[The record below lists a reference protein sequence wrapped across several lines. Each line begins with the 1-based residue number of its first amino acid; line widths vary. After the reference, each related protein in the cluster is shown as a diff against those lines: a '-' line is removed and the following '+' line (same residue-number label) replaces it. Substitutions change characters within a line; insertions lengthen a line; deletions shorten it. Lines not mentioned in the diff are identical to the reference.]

1 MMKNYFE
8 KSGILLT
15 EKQVKLFEMYYNL
28 LIEWNQKINLTSIT
42 EWNEV
47 VKKHFLDSVI
57 VSKYVS
63 FGSEEKSCIDIG
75 TGAGFPG
82 IPLAILFPKL
92 KITLLDALNKRIQ
105 FLDEV
110 VIKLEL
116 KNVNTIHARAE
127 DVARSNLYRD
137 KYDFAVSRAVANIST
152 LSEYCLPFIK
162 PGGQFI
168 SYKSVKV
175 NEELEEYKNAFSKL
189 DCFVQ
194 KIETLY
200 LPGSDIERN
209 FVFIS
214 KEKSTDLMY
223 PRRAGKP
230 SKQPLR

>member
-1 MMKNYFE
+1 MKNYFE

-127 DVARSNLYRD
+127 DAARSNLYRD
-137 KYDFAVSRAVANIST
+137 KYDFAVSRAVEI
-152 LSEYCLPFIK
+152 
-162 PGGQFI
+162 G
-168 SYKSVKV
+168 
-175 NEELEEYKNAFSKL
+175 
-189 DCFVQ
+189 
-194 KIETLY
+194 
-200 LPGSDIERN
+200 
-209 FVFIS
+209 
-214 KEKSTDLMY
+214 
-223 PRRAGKP
+223 RAHV
-230 SKQPLR
+230 